1 MKPTRTWI
9 LVANA
14 RQARIL
20 EHCGAGQGVHAV
32 PGKHLKAEDATAYSD
47 KPGIGHSIA
56 GPAANA
62 MDRARTQD
70 QADLAFAKALC
81 TVLTEAH
88 KEERYDRLV
97 IFAGPHMLG
106 LIRKLRPVEIEDVL
120 LKEIDK
126 DLTNLSAEQ
135 IEAHLEDVI
144 FV

>member
-32 PGKHLKAEDATAYSD
+32 PSGKFRAGEAAEYSD

-56 GPAANA
+56 GPATNA
-62 MDRARTQD
+62 MDRANTQD
-70 QADLAFAKALC
+70 QADLAFAKELC

-88 KEERYDRLV
+88 KEKRYDRLV

-106 LIRKLRPVEIEDVL
+106 LLRKARQIGIEEAL
-120 LKEIDK
+120 LKEIYK
-126 DLTNLSAEQ
+126 DLTNLSADQ
-135 IEAHLEDVI
+135 IQTHLEDVI